1 MGPEPEPPL
10 KNGKTSADFQSGG
23 KTDSSRDI
31 LNSHKMGIA
40 MTGAATFKSMG
51 SELADLL
58 ESNLVSSSKTE
69 VRMGL
74 KEKEQEL
81 EVVG

>member
-1 MGPEPEPPL
+1 MGSEPEPPL

-23 KTDSSRDI
+23 KTDSSRDL

-51 SELADLL
+51 SSPSELVRIQFGELL
-58 ESNLVSSSKTE
+58 
-69 VRMGL
+69 
-74 KEKEQEL
+74 
-81 EVVG
+81 